1 MIDDENHIRSAG
13 EKAMRDVADG
23 HQGSKSNTDLYSS
36 VDRCDSQI
44 GPLKYNIHCIIVDT
58 HDL

>member
-1 MIDDENHIRSAG
+1 MVDDENHIWSAG

-23 HQGSKSNTDLYSS
+23 HQGSKSNTNLYSS

-44 GPLKYNIHCIIVDT
+44 GPLKYNI
-58 HDL
+58 